1 MQELTNDKVLA
12 EADLNRLLGT
22 LRYLQ
27 SLKIAREQVEA
38 APAEPDQANEPDSG
52 FATAGMCYNRPTDP
66 HTDRMTDPPMN
77 CYESC

>member
-27 SLKIAREQVEA
+27 SLKTAREQVEA
-38 APAEPDQANEPDSG
+38 APAEPDQATEPGCGDT
-52 FATAGMCYNRPTDP
+52 TAGVCCN
-66 HTDRMTDPPMN
+66 MTHPPVGR
-77 CYESC
+77 YECC